1 MSNAPCGIFSED
13 RITES
18 LLGIKG
24 RIANWISNAIR
35 MPVGIL
41 FEMKS
46 TNYVKDELVN
56 AWAPFKAAINTSS
69 NFIELVY
76 DFITTYVLKYMGLI
90 ILIIWPFGY
99 ILCYN
104 RGPLE
109 FDNVYTYPKKSK
121 KRSTIKSTKK
131 LH

>member
-1 MSNAPCGIFSED
+1 
-13 RITES
+13 
-18 LLGIKG
+18 
-24 RIANWISNAIR
+24 
-35 MPVGIL
+35 
-41 FEMKS
+41 MKS